1 MWGCDRDCS
10 HSPTSLRPHPSN
22 ERRSKAGAARYH
34 LEVRE
39 LGNHGCWERTDPTLK
54 DGPAVSLLE
63 TKRKGCVLTEI
74 PMKTAPAIAVAVKVM
89 GGVAVGMERAIET
102 P

>member
-10 HSPTSLRPHPSN
+10 RFPTSLRLHPSN
-22 ERRSKAGAARYH
+22 EQRSKAGAARYH

-54 DGPAVSLLE
+54 DDPAVSLPE
-63 TKRKGCVLTEI
+63 TKRKGCVLIEI

-89 GGVAVGMERAIET
+89 VGVAVEMEQANVI